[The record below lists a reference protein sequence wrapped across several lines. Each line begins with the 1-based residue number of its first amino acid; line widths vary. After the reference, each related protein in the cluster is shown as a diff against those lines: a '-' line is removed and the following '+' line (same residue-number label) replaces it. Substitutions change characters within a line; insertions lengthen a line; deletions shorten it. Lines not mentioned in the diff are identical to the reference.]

1 MKLDTLV
8 KISDLREVWKN
19 EASDFTPWLAKEE
32 NLSLLGE
39 SIGIDITL
47 EEKESN
53 VGDFSVDIFAK
64 EEGTGRNI
72 IIENQ
77 LEDSNH
83 DHLGKII
90 TYASGKDAQI
100 LIWIVK
106 RARDEHR
113 NAIEWLNNH
122 TDDSVAFFLIEIE
135 LWKIGDS
142 QPAPKFNIVEQ
153 PNEWLKTMKAQ
164 ESMKPADKI
173 KIAFWSAFKDYCQE
187 IPGFNFSL
195 RKPST
200 NHWYNFAIGKGGFY
214 IQLTADTQKKTIS
227 AGLLIKDDK
236 ELYEILKSKA
246 VEITEILGEKPDFS
260 TATKESRMRI
270 YKKSIDFKDDTQWKS
285 YFKWFV
291 EQLPK
296 LRKIADAFTD

>member
-1 MKLDTLV
+1 MKLDKLV

-19 EASDFTPWLAKEE
+19 ESADFTPWLAKEE

-39 SIGIDITL
+39 AIGIDITL

-77 LEDSNH
+77 LEDTNH

-90 TYASGKDAQI
+90 TYASGKNAQI

-142 QPAPKFNIVEQ
+142 QPAAKFNIVEQ

-173 KIAFWSAFKDYCQE
+173 KIAFWSAFKDYCLN
-187 IPGFNFSL
+187 IPGFEFSL

-227 AGLLIKDDK
+227 AGFLIKDDK
-236 ELYEILKSKA
+236 ELYEILKSKSS
-246 VEITEILGEKPDFS
+246 EIADILGEKPDFS
-260 TATKESRMRI
+260 IATKESRMRI
-270 YKKSIDFKDDTQWKS
+270 FKKSIDFKDDTQWES
-285 YFKWFV
+285 YFQWFV

-296 LRKIADAFTD
+296 LRKIAEDFTD

>member
-1 MKLDTLV
+1 MKLDKLV

-19 EASDFTPWLAKEE
+19 ESADFTPWLAKEE

-39 SIGIDITL
+39 AIGIDITL

-77 LEDSNH
+77 LEDTNH

-90 TYASGKDAQI
+90 TYASGKNAQT

-142 QPAPKFNIVEQ
+142 QPAAKFNIVEQ

-173 KIAFWSAFKDYCQE
+173 KIAFWSAFKDYCLN
-187 IPGFNFSL
+187 IPGFDFSL

-227 AGLLIKDDK
+227 AGFLIKDDK
-236 ELYEILKSKA
+236 ELYEILKSKSP
-246 VEITEILGEKPDFS
+246 EIEDILGEKPDFS
-260 TATKESRMRI
+260 IATKESRMRI
-270 YKKSIDFKDDTQWKS
+270 FKKSIDFKDDTQWES
-285 YFKWFV
+285 YFQWFV

-296 LRKIADAFTD
+296 LRKIAEDFTD

>member
-1 MKLDTLV
+1 MRLDKLI
-8 KISDLREVWKN
+8 KIKDLREVWKN
-19 EASDFTPWLAKEE
+19 ESADFTPWLSKEE

-39 SIGIDITL
+39 TIGIDITL

-77 LEDSNH
+77 LEDTNH

-90 TYASGKDAQI
+90 TYASGKNAQI
-100 LIWIVK
+100 IIWIVR

-122 TDDSVAFFLIEIE
+122 TDDSLAFFLIEIE

-142 QPAPKFNIVEQ
+142 QPAAKFNIVEQ

-173 KIAFWSAFKDYCQE
+173 KIAFWSAFKDYCLSL
-187 IPGFNFSL
+187 PSFDFSL

-236 ELYEILKSKA
+236 DLYNLLKIKSSA
-246 VEITEILGEKPDFS
+246 IAEILGDKPDFS
-260 TATKESRMRI
+260 QATKESRMRI
-270 YKKSIDFKDDTQWKS
+270 YMKSIDFKDDTLWHK
-285 YFKWFV
+285 YFEWFV

-296 LRKIADAFTD
+296 LRKIADDFTD

>member
-1 MKLDTLV
+1 MKLDKLV
-8 KISDLREVWKN
+8 KITDLREIWKN
-19 EASDFTPWLAKEE
+19 ESSDFTPWLAKEE
-32 NLSLLGE
+32 NLSQLGE
-39 SIGIDITL
+39 TIGIDITL

-77 LEDSNH
+77 LEDTNH

-90 TYASGKDAQI
+90 TYASGKNAQI
-100 LIWIVK
+100 VIWIVR

-135 LWKIGDS
+135 LWRIGSS
-142 QPAPKFNIVEQ
+142 QPAAKFNIVEQ

-173 KIAFWSAFKDYCQE
+173 KLAFWSAFKDYCLN
-187 IPGFNFSL
+187 IPNFDFSL
-195 RKPST
+195 RKPSS
-200 NHWYNFAIGKGGFY
+200 NHWYDFATGKGGFY
-214 IQLTADTQKKTIS
+214 IQLTADTLKKTIS
-227 AGLLIKDDK
+227 AGFLIKDDK
-236 ELYEILKSKA
+236 ELYEVLKTNSDSIAKTFGA
-246 VEITEILGEKPDFS
+246 EPDFS
-260 TATKESRMRI
+260 SATKESRMRI
-270 YKKSIDFKDDTQWKS
+270 IKKHIDFKDDSLWPT
-285 YFKWFV
+285 YFDWFV

-296 LRKIADAFTD
+296 LRQIANDFID

>member
-1 MKLDTLV
+1 MKLDKLV

-19 EASDFTPWLAKEE
+19 EAADFTPWLAKEE

-39 SIGIDITL
+39 AIGIDITL

-64 EEGTGRNI
+64 EEETGRNI

-77 LEDSNH
+77 LEDTNH

-90 TYASGKDAQI
+90 TYASGKNAQI

-142 QPAPKFNIVEQ
+142 QPAAKFNIVEQ

-173 KIAFWSAFKDYCQE
+173 KIAFWSAFKDYCLN
-187 IPGFNFSL
+187 IHGFEFSL

-227 AGLLIKDDK
+227 AGFLIKDDK
-236 ELYEILKSKA
+236 ELYEILKSKSS
-246 VEITEILGEKPDFS
+246 EITDILGEKPDFS
-260 TATKESRMRI
+260 IATKESRMRVF
-270 YKKSIDFKDDTQWKS
+270 KKSIDFKDDALWPT
-285 YFKWFV
+285 YFEWFV

-296 LRKIADAFTD
+296 LRQIADNFTD

>member
-1 MKLDTLV
+1 MKLDKLI
-8 KISDLREVWKN
+8 KITDLREVWKN
-19 EASDFTPWLAKEE
+19 ESADFTPWLAKEE
-32 NLSLLGE
+32 NISLLGE
-39 SIGIDITL
+39 AIGIDITL

-77 LEDSNH
+77 LEDTNH

-90 TYASGKDAQI
+90 TYASGKNAQI

-113 NAIEWLNNH
+113 NAIEWLNSH
-122 TDDSVAFFLIEIE
+122 TDDSVACFLIEIE

-142 QPAPKFNIVEQ
+142 QPAAKFNIVEQ

-173 KIAFWSAFKDYCQE
+173 KIAFWSAFKDYCLN
-187 IPGFNFSL
+187 IPGFEFSL

-227 AGLLIKDDK
+227 AGFLIKDDK
-236 ELYEILKSKA
+236 ELYEILKSKSY
-246 VEITEILGEKPDFS
+246 EIEDILGEKPDFS
-260 TATKESRMRI
+260 IATKESRMRI
-270 YKKSIDFKDDTQWKS
+270 IKKSIDFKDDTQWKS
-285 YFKWFV
+285 YFQWFV

-296 LRKIADAFTD
+296 LRKIAEDFTD

>member
-1 MKLDTLV
+1 MKLDKLI
-8 KISDLREVWKN
+8 KISNLQDVWKN
-19 EASDFTPWLAKEE
+19 ESTDFTPWLAKAE
-32 NLSLLGE
+32 NLALLGE
-39 SIGIDITL
+39 AIGIDITL
-47 EEKESN
+47 EERESN
-53 VGDFSVDIFAK
+53 VGDFRVDIFAK
-64 EEGTGRNI
+64 EDVTGRNI

-77 LEDSNH
+77 LEDTNH

-90 TYASGKDAQI
+90 TYASGKNAQI
-100 LIWIVK
+100 IIWIVR

-142 QPAPKFNIVEQ
+142 QPAAKFNVVEQ

-173 KIAFWSAFKDYCQE
+173 KIAFWSAFKDYCLN
-187 IPGFNFSL
+187 IPNFDFSL

-200 NHWYNFAIGKGGFY
+200 NHWYDFAIGKGGFC

-227 AGLLIKDDK
+227 AGFLIQDDK
-236 ELYEILKSKA
+236 ELYELLKTKSSA
-246 VEITEILGEKPDFS
+246 IEAILGEKPDFS
-260 TATKESRMRI
+260 FATKESRMRI
-270 YKKSIDFKDDTQWKS
+270 FKKAIDFKDDAQWPS
-285 YFKWFV
+285 YFEWFV
-291 EQLPK
+291 EKLPK
-296 LRKIADAFTD
+296 LRQIAKEIIG